1 MIKITIEN
9 DDDVKVFQ
17 GEDMSYTCLVSDV
30 DINGEIENDIYHQ
43 SRNSY
48 RDRVDYI
55 VTLLQLEEGLLDD
68 VIRVFVQLSD
78 NFFYEDMD
86 IFVDDS
92 TKNQ

>member
-30 DINGEIENDIYHQ
+30 DINGEIENGIYHQ

-68 VIRVFVQLSD
+68 VIRVLESLGD
-78 NFFYEDMD
+78 ENASIED
-86 IFVDDS
+86 
-92 TKNQ
+92 

>member
-30 DINGEIENDIYHQ
+30 DIDGEVKDCIYHQ

-68 VIRVFVQLSD
+68 VIRVLESLGD
-78 NFFYEDMD
+78 ENASIE
-86 IFVDDS
+86 
-92 TKNQ
+92 N

>member
-1 MIKITIEN
+1 MIKITIE
-9 DDDVKVFQ
+9 DDDNIKVFQ

-30 DINGEIENDIYHQ
+30 DINGVVENAIYQQ

-68 VIRVFVQLSD
+68 VIRVLESLGD
-78 NFFYEDMD
+78 ENASIE
-86 IFVDDS
+86 
-92 TKNQ
+92 N